1 VRRRL
6 GAAVSAALISG
17 LLAGCSDAPG
27 GHDSPGQAPSG
38 PAASRGAAAGK
49 APAGGAW
56 QDEIKPATSAA
67 KLGGSGTPCV
77 LPVSFDLAPSWK
89 AKPVADGGSGDPLAQ
104 QGGLT
109 LKCEVD
115 AKPAGHIGFLRVW
128 SGGKAGDDP
137 RKAVDGFLAGEKN
150 IAERR
155 DRATTAGALPAAEVT
170 YAQSNPA
177 LGTSKRERILAVTT
191 ARGVVVLALGGLDAD
206 EHEQMLPAYLLAKQ
220 SLTATS

>member
-1 VRRRL
+1 MRVNGGRHVRRSL

-17 LLAGCSDAPG
+17 LLAGCSDPPG
-27 GHDSPGQAPSG
+27 GHDAPGPAPSG
-38 PAASRGAAAGK
+38 PATSSGAAAGK

-56 QDEIKPATSAA
+56 QDEIKPAASAA

-115 AKPAGHIGFLRVW
+115 AKPRRAHRIPARV
-128 SGGKAGDDP
+128 
-137 RKAVDGFLAGEKN
+137 N
-150 IAERR
+150 
-155 DRATTAGALPAAEVT
+155 
-170 YAQSNPA
+170 
-177 LGTSKRERILAVTT
+177 
-191 ARGVVVLALGGLDAD
+191 RG
-206 EHEQMLPAYLLAKQ
+206 
-220 SLTATS
+220 